1 MNQSKPPLPALPP
14 LAPVLQAR
22 LAPLRLMAFDVDG
35 VLTDGRLWYAAD
47 GGETKSFDAHDG
59 HGIKMLRQAG
69 FKLAI
74 ITSRRSAVVD
84 RRARDLGI
92 HYCYQGVADK
102 LATFNELLAELQFD
116 AGQAG
121 YMGDDLLDLPVL
133 VRAGFAASVPGAPA
147 AVLAHVHHVAS
158 RPGGRGAVREVCE
171 LVLHAQGRLDTMI
184 AEYLE

>member
-1 MNQSKPPLPALPP
+1 MNQSKSPLPALPP
-14 LAPVLQAR
+14 LPPVLQAR

-35 VLTDGRLWYAAD
+35 ILTDGRLWYAAD
-47 GGETKSFDAHDG
+47 GREIKSFDAHDG
-59 HGIKMLRQAG
+59 HGIKMLRQG
-69 FKLAI
+69 GLKLAI

-92 HYCYQGVADK
+92 DYCYQGVEDK
-102 LATFNELLAELQFD
+102 LATFNALLAELQFD
-116 AGQAG
+116 AVQAG

-133 VRAGFAASVPGAPA
+133 MRAGFAASVPGAPA
-147 AVLAHVHHVAS
+147 AVLARVHHVTS

-171 LVLHAQGRLDTMI
+171 LVLHAQGRLDAMI